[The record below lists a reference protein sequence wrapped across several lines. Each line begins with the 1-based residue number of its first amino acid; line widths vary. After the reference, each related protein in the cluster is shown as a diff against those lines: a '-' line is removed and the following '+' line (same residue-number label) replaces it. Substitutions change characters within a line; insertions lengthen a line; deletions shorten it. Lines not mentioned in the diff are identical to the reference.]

1 MRVWDLRD
9 SAGNPVFQAQT
20 KCVLGLTVDARDAN
34 YFAGYSD
41 DSTGVVS
48 VWDRRGG
55 SGRNGATGPGWADPS
70 LVFQR
75 ATVDENGQG
84 GRVCGLSFSPY
95 KNGVLGVLNTSGG
108 LRVYEMAKLPDLLG
122 DGGGIGSARDAAAAV
137 VGSVFNR
144 GGDDGS
150 KRESFTLGKDSVSVG
165 SSGGGSKNGEVLYVN
180 RIVDVAAPP
189 MRPSGKADKRIC
201 SFDWM
206 SFGGG
211 ESHDGDG
218 NVTHGERHAG
228 DLKAIVVRNDG
239 EIGVLYIPGS
249 TCAVAVSG
257 RNMVVA
263 SSAASLLTIPGKASL
278 KTADTDNRTII
289 ADDTRSI
296 HNRRAS
302 DADYAPHPIGSP
314 SENGKRPGLG
324 GRDRKD
330 SLLGSYLFP
339 PEEVLMNDICVV
351 MRQRVERGYGM
362 DPEKS
367 LKLVNTG
374 EAGGGDALREM
385 WVWVRDAVRRADSPG
400 GMTAHY
406 LDFNYIGVRQ
416 ILNGDLE
423 SRYAKPSFRSREH
436 QMKEASAACEELR
449 KRLGKDDFIS
459 SPTGFHSRRSLA
471 LVVCGWHFN
480 RSDLETQL
488 GKLEKGGEYAK
499 AAGWALFH
507 NDIPRCIKAL
517 SGGGERMKLMST
529 AVAGYFAHLT
539 SSDKSSTRAT
549 VWKDLCRSMS
559 FELSDPYLRAVF
571 AYVSNGEWVDVLDD
585 VGLPIKERLG
595 IAIRFLGD
603 EELGRYVDE
612 LEKMV
617 VKEGDLE
624 GVVISGV
631 GERFLE
637 LLGRYVDR
645 TGDVQT
651 AGCVASL
658 VVPRYIVDEAG
669 RVGGWVES
677 YRELLN
683 GWGMWKARGRFDV
696 ARGRRARRP
705 VPQVGGGG
713 GGWGGRP
720 VGPNAQGGGGVL
732 EVQRQ
737 IAVRCNTCD
746 RVRSVLPPKLNQLNS
761 LNVTLNFPINVIMLA
776 RLSHNK
782 HSRHTSTTN
791 NSNPTTT
798 PPPY

>member
-1 MRVWDLRD
+1 MGGKQVRVWDLRD
-9 SAGNPVFQAQT
+9 SAGSPVFQAQT
-20 KCVLGLTVDARDAN
+20 KCVLGLTVDMRDAN

-41 DSTGVVS
+41 DSSGVVS

-55 SGRNGATGPGWADPS
+55 NGRGGVTGSGGWADPT
-70 LVFQR
+70 LVFQKTT
-75 ATVDENGQG
+75 ADEG
-84 GRVCGLSFSPY
+84 GEGVRVCGLRFLPD
-95 KNGVLGVLNTSGG
+95 KRGVLGVLNMNGG
-108 LRVYEMAKLPDLLG
+108 LRVYEMAKLPDLSG
-122 DGGGIGSARDAAAAV
+122 DGGVGVGVGSARDAAAAV

-144 GGDDGS
+144 GGDDGG
-150 KRESFTLGKDSVSVG
+150 KRGSFILGKDTASVG
-165 SSGGGSKNGEVLYVN
+165 SSGGSKTGEVLYVSK
-180 RIVDVAAPP
+180 IVDVAVPIKP
-189 MRPSGKADKRIC
+189 TGKADRRIC
-201 SFDWM
+201 SFDWI
-206 SFGGG
+206 SFGD
-211 ESHDGDG
+211 SAHDGDEIATSG
-218 NVTHGERHAG
+218 GGWGGHAC
-228 DLKAIVVRNDG
+228 DLKALVMRNDG
-239 EIGVLYIPGS
+239 AIEALCIPGS

-263 SSAASLLTIPGKASL
+263 TSATSLLTIPEKPRP
-278 KTADTDNRTII
+278 KTADADTRTIL
-289 ADDTRSI
+289 ADDSRSA
-296 HNRRAS
+296 HHRRAS
-302 DADYAPHPIGSP
+302 DADYSSHPVGSP
-314 SENGKRPGLG
+314 NENGKRPSLG
-324 GRDRKD
+324 GGDRKD
-330 SLLGSYLFP
+330 SLLGLLGGYLLP

-362 DPEKS
+362 DPERS
-367 LKLVNTG
+367 LELVSTG
-374 EAGGGDALREM
+374 EAGLGGDDALREM
-385 WVWVRDAVRRADSPG
+385 WVWIRDAVRRADSPG

-423 SRYAKPSFRSREH
+423 NRYTKGSFRNREH
-436 QMKEASAACEELR
+436 QMKEVSAACEELR

-471 LVVCGWHFN
+471 LVACGWQFN

-488 GKLEKGGEYAK
+488 ERLEKEGEYAK

-539 SSDKSSTRAT
+539 SSGKTGGPGVGVT

-571 AYVSNGEWVDVLDD
+571 AYVSNGEWIDVLDD

-612 LEKMV
+612 LERMV

-624 GVVISGV
+624 GVVVSGV

-651 AGCVASL
+651 TACVASL
-658 VVPRYIVDEAG
+658 VVPRYMTDESG

-705 VPQVGGGG
+705 APGGG
-713 GGWGGRP
+713 GGWGGGP
-720 VGPNAQGGGGVL
+720 VGPNAQGGGVAL

-746 RVRSVLPPKLNQLNS
+746 RVYPPLLQNEVLP
-761 LNVTLNFPINVIMLA
+761 
-776 RLSHNK
+776 
-782 HSRHTSTTN
+782 
-791 NSNPTTT
+791 
-798 PPPY
+798 